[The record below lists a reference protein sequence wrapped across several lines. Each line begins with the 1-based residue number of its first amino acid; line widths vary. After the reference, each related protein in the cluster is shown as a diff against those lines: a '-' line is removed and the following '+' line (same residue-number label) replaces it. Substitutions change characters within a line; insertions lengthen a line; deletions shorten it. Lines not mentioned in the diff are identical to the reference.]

1 MKSKT
6 KTNRDLFARV
16 FPRLATV
23 KRITLRLAPVTRIS
37 CAFAP
42 VTCISR
48 AWRPLHVFPA
58 LRASYIYFPRLARVT
73 RISCPWRP
81 LHLFPALGAGYTY
94 FLRLAPV
101 TSISR
106 AWRGLHVFASNSDRF
121 IALLTPVVVAQS
133 IYFGF
138 LWFWFDDHSI
148 EKRLQLRKPF
158 RLLLFYFYSTSL
170 TLE

>member
-6 KTNRDLFARV
+6 NTNRDLFARV
-16 FPRLATV
+16 FPRLT
-23 KRITLRLAPVTRIS
+23 
-37 CAFAP
+37 P

-48 AWRPLHVFPA
+48 AWRRLHVLPCTWRPLHVFAALGAGYVYYPA
-58 LRASYIYFPRLARVT
+58 LGARYIYFLRVAPVT
-73 RISCPWRP
+73 RISCAWRP
-81 LHLFPALGAGYTY
+81 LHLFPALGARYTY

-121 IALLTPVVVAQS
+121 ISLLTPVVVAQS